1 MAGTTWIKVTCGPSS
16 LWFLIVR
23 NYILA
28 SLRFVVPE
36 IGFGAPPN
44 LNREDWTV
52 ERESMEF
59 DIVIIGAGP
68 AGLSA
73 ACRIMQLA
81 KEKEHEVTVCVVE
94 KGSEVGAHTLSGAVL
109 EPRAMN
115 ELFPDWKELG
125 APLNTPVKEDRFF
138 FYLSEK
144 SAIKLPNFF
153 IPKPTHNEGN
163 YIVSMGNV
171 CRWLAE
177 QAEGLGVEVYPG
189 FAAAEVLYHE
199 DGRVQG
205 VATGDMGVSASGEH
219 KDSYMPG
226 MELHAK
232 YTLFAEGCR
241 GHLGKQLI
249 SRFALDAGKDPQHYG
264 IGIKEIWEIP
274 ADKHEEG
281 LVVHGLGWPLS
292 ETHTGGGAFLYHAE
306 NNQVYLGLIADLNYS
321 NPHMSPFQEFQRWK
335 HHPETSK
342 YLEGA
347 TRITYG
353 ARAITKG
360 GFNSLPRMYF
370 PGGLLIGCDA
380 GTLNSVKIK
389 GNHAAM
395 KSGMLA
401 AEAVVEALA
410 QGDAAPADLASYA
423 TKLEASWLHQELYST
438 RNFSGFMHKFGTLF
452 GSAMVWLDQNLFR
465 GKLPFTLNDSK
476 PDYAALKPAAECKK
490 IDYPKPD
497 NKISF
502 DRLSSVF
509 LSNTNH
515 EEDQPCHLTLID
527 PDIPL
532 SRNLPMYDEPA
543 QRYCPAGVYEIV
555 EDEKGKRFQI
565 NAQNCVHCKTC
576 DIKDPSQNIVWVT
589 PEGFGGPNYPN
600 M

>member
-1 MAGTTWIKVTCGPSS
+1 
-16 LWFLIVR
+16 
-23 NYILA
+23 
-28 SLRFVVPE
+28 
-36 IGFGAPPN
+36 
-44 LNREDWTV
+44 
-52 ERESMEF
+52 MEF
-59 DIVIIGAGP
+59 DVVIVGAGP

-81 KEKEHEVTVCVVE
+81 QEKEQEVTVCVVE
-94 KGSEVGAHTLSGAVL
+94 KGSEVGAHILSGAVL
-109 EPRAMN
+109 EPRTMH
-115 ELFPDWKELG
+115 ELFPNWKEMG
-125 APLNTPVKEDRFF
+125 APLNTEVTGDTFF
-138 FYLSEK
+138 FYTGKE
-144 SAIKLPNFF
+144 SAIKVPSFF
-153 IPKPTHNEGN
+153 IPKPMHNEGN
-163 YIVSMGNV
+163 FIVSMGNV

-199 DGRVQG
+199 DGRVKG
-205 VATGDMGVSASGEH
+205 IATGDMGISEAGEH
-219 KDSYMPG
+219 KDGYMPG

-249 SRFALDAGKDPQHYG
+249 EKFSLDAGQDPQHYG
-264 IGIKEIWEIP
+264 IGLKEIWEIP
-274 ADKHEEG
+274 AEKHQEG
-281 LVVHGLGWPLS
+281 LVVHSLGWPLS
-292 ETHTGGGAFLYHAE
+292 DSNSSGGAFLYHAE

-321 NPHMSPFQEFQRWK
+321 NPHMSPFDELQRWK
-335 HHPETSK
+335 HHPETRK
-342 YLEGA
+342 YLEGG

-353 ARAITKG
+353 ARALAKG
-360 GFNSLPRMYF
+360 GLNSLPKMHF

-380 GTLNSVKIK
+380 GTMNSVKIK
-389 GNHAAM
+389 GNHTAM
-395 KSGMLA
+395 KSGLLA
-401 AEAVVEALA
+401 AETVVEALIL
-410 QGDAAPADLASYA
+410 GESAPADLAAYA
-423 TKLEASWLHQELYST
+423 TNIENSWMHDELYKA
-438 RNFSGFMHKFGTLF
+438 RNFTGWVHKFGTLVGAGLLWIEQNIF
-452 GSAMVWLDQNLFR
+452 G
-465 GKLPFTLNDSK
+465 GKVPITLHDTVD
-476 PDYAALKPAAECKK
+476 DYAALKPAADCKP

-497 NKISF
+497 NTISF
-502 DRLSSVF
+502 DKLSSVF

-532 SRNLPMYDEPA
+532 DWNLPIYDEPA

-555 EDEKGKRFQI
+555 EDAAGQKFQI